1 MATVQETFIQ
11 LLDEY
16 KAIIYKI
23 AAVYAVTDE
32 GQKDLFQEIVINL
45 WTSYESFRGESKV
58 STWLYRIALN
68 TAITNYRRN
77 KPYQKQV
84 DLNHQE
90 AVNLPNYTEVD
101 WSEETGLLQKAIQ
114 KLTAL
119 DKAIIL
125 LYLEEKSYQEISAV
139 TGISQ
144 PAVGMRIKRIKEKLT
159 LLLKTT
165 NL

>member
-1 MATVQETFIQ
+1 MATIQETFMQ

-23 AAVYAVTDE
+23 AAVYAVTE
-32 GQKDLFQEIVINL
+32 ESQKDLFQEITINL
-45 WTSYESFRGESKV
+45 WTAYGTFRGESKV

-77 KPYQKQV
+77 KHYQKQV
-84 DLNHQE
+84 DLAHQE
-90 AVNLPNYTEVD
+90 VMDLPNYTEVD
-101 WSEETGLLQKAIQ
+101 WSEEAGLLQKAIQ
-114 KLTAL
+114 KLNAL
-119 DKAIIL
+119 DKAVIL

-144 PAVGMRIKRIKEKLT
+144 AAVGMRVKRIKEKLT

>member
-45 WTSYESFRGESKV
+45 WTSYESFRGESKI

-77 KPYQKQV
+77 KHYQKQV
-84 DLNHQE
+84 DLTHQE
-90 AVNLPNYTEVD
+90 AVNLPNCTEVD
-101 WSEETGLLQKAIQ
+101 WSEETALLQKAIQ
-114 KLTAL
+114 KLTAF

-139 TGISQ
+139 IGISS
-144 PAVGMRIKRIKEKLT
+144 PAVGMRIKRIKEKLI